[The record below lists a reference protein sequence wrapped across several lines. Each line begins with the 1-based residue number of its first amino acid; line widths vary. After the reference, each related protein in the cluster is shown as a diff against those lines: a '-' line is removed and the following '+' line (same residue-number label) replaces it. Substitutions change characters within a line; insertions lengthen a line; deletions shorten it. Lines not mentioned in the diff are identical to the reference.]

1 MSHRPASVPST
12 EELLQLAQQIH
23 QCSTEEGRLPEA
35 LHRLG
40 ALLHASVVQLLTL
53 DAATGAV
60 LDAKVSAPA
69 FDATNRDYLNE
80 WARFDPRLRHAALL
94 GSSDAFACHERFDD
108 AFVAQDHFF
117 QGYLNPQGLRWS
129 LVGRFEPMP
138 GVSMVLLAM
147 RDAKH
152 GRFEA
157 AAAHT
162 LKQLLPHF
170 LRAMAIG
177 RLLERYTGAI
187 ESAAEA
193 LRLMPTPCLVTDHVG
208 RCMEGN
214 EAFSRALDPLSI
226 RIVTGRVRFNDPAL
240 QSRWE
245 TALFETHA
253 TALPKAL
260 QLPATGGREWKLRL
274 LPWHVQP
281 SVAGS
286 ASTRLILAIFD
297 DHVASHATEPLPGSM
312 AAVARLTRAEAE
324 VLAGLLKGWP
334 AKAIAARRNA
344 SVHTVRSQ
352 IMAIL
357 EKTGY
362 NSQKE
367 LMASFG
373 TSALPDSAFTSS
385 VFQSE
390 P

>member
-1 MSHRPASVPST
+1 MSHRPASAPSA

-23 QCSTEEGRLPEA
+23 QCSTDEGRLPDA
-35 LHRLG
+35 LQRLG

-53 DAATGAV
+53 DGVTGAV
-60 LDAKVSAPA
+60 LDARANDGALDGANK
-69 FDATNRDYLNE
+69 DYLHE

-94 GSSDAFACHERFDD
+94 GSSGVFPCHERFDD

-117 QGYLNPQGLRWS
+117 QGYLNPHGLRWS

-157 AAAHT
+157 SAVHT
-162 LKQLLPHF
+162 LAQLLPHF
-170 LRAMAIG
+170 QQATAIG
-177 RLLERYTGAI
+177 RLLERHAGAI

-226 RIVTGRVRFNDPAL
+226 RIVTGRVRFNDPAV

-245 TALFETHA
+245 AALFETHA
-253 TALPKAL
+253 TALPKAV
-260 QLPATGGREWKLRL
+260 QLPVTGGREWKLRL

-281 SVAGS
+281 AAGG
-286 ASTRLILAIFD
+286 AAGPRLILAIFD
-297 DHVASHATEPLPGSM
+297 DQVASHATEAPAGSM

-324 VLAGLLKGWP
+324 VLAGLLKGLP

>member
-1 MSHRPASVPST
+1 MSHRPVHLPST
-12 EELLQLAQQIH
+12 EELLQLAEQIH
-23 QCSTEEGRLPEA
+23 HCSIEERRVPEA

-40 ALLHASVVQLLTL
+40 ALLHAGVVQLLTL
-53 DAATGAV
+53 DSATGAV
-60 LDAKVSAPA
+60 LDARVGEPA
-69 FDATNRDYLNE
+69 FDATNKDYLHE
-80 WARFDPRLRHAALL
+80 WARFDPRLRQAALL
-94 GSSDAFACHERFDD
+94 GTSEVFACHERFDD

-117 QGYLNPQGLRWS
+117 QGYLNPHGLRWS
-129 LVGRFEPMP
+129 LVGRFEPVP
-138 GVSMVLLAM
+138 GISMVLLAM

-152 GRFEA
+152 GRFEPA
-157 AAAHT
+157 AAQT

-170 LRAMAIG
+170 QQAMAIG
-177 RLLERYTGAI
+177 RLFERYTGAI

-193 LRLMPTPCLVTDHVG
+193 LRMMPAPCLVTDHVG

-226 RIVTGRVRFNDPAL
+226 RIVTGRVRFNDPAV

-253 TALPKAL
+253 TALPKAV
-260 QLPATGGREWKLRL
+260 QLPVMGGREWKLRL

-281 SVAGS
+281 TAAGS
-286 ASTRLILAIFD
+286 TGTRLILAIFD
-297 DHVASHATEPLPGSM
+297 DRVASHSSEPPADSM

-324 VLAGLLKGWP
+324 VLAGLLKGLP

-385 VFQSE
+385 MFQSE
-390 P
+390 S

>member
-35 LHRLG
+35 LHRLA

-60 LDAKVSAPA
+60 LDAKVSEPA
-69 FDATNRDYLNE
+69 FDATNKDYLNE
-80 WARFDPRLRHAALL
+80 WARFDPRLRQAALL
-94 GSSDAFACHERFDD
+94 GNSEVFACHERFDD
-108 AFVAQDHFF
+108 AFAAQDHFF
-117 QGYLNPQGLRWS
+117 QGYLNPHGLRWS
-129 LVGRFEPMP
+129 LAGKFEPMP

-152 GRFEA
+152 GRFEGA
-157 AAAHT
+157 AVQS

-170 LRAMAIG
+170 QRAMAIG
-177 RLLERYTGAI
+177 RLLERYAGAI

-193 LRLMPTPCLVTDHVG
+193 LRMMPTPCLVTDHVG

-253 TALPKAL
+253 TALPKAV
-260 QLPATGGREWKLRL
+260 QLAVGGREWKLRL

-281 SVAGS
+281 TTGGPVG
-286 ASTRLILAIFD
+286 TRLILAIFD

-324 VLAGLLKGWP
+324 VLAGLLKGLP

-390 P
+390 S